1 MYDRHDLRWDGHRL
15 RMRSGRLLATIV
27 PDPDWE
33 GMWRVCMPNGNV
45 SDMVNLTRAID
56 RACIVEC
63 SAAGSGRMTQPAHTI
78 RGIARHAAA
87 DDCVTKRG
95 PNCLP
100 PGRRIVG

>member
-45 SDMVNLTRAID
+45 SDMVNLTRAKD
-56 RACIVEC
+56 
-63 SAAGSGRMTQPAHTI
+63 AAQS
-78 RGIARHAAA
+78 IALVSLNA
-87 DDCVTKRG
+87 V
-95 PNCLP
+95 P
-100 PGRRIVG
+100 PGRVA